1 MKRVVKVPNLLLSF
15 VLLVLLLA
23 FGVASCGRPQQGS
36 TVVLIVRHADKAS
49 DAEDSPLNEAGAQRA
64 QALAAVAADA
74 GVSAIYTTQFKRN
87 RDTAQPLAART
98 RAAVTEVPINL
109 QNPGDY
115 GQRLARDIIE
125 KHRGQTVAVIGHGNT
140 VAAIVEGLTGRTQQ
154 LGDIQYGDLLIV
166 TVPPSGPAGLV
177 RAQYGAGTAGGGMIK
192 Q

>member
-1 MKRVVKVPNLLLSF
+1 MKRVAT
-15 VLLVLLLA
+15 VLLLLLA
-23 FGVASCGRPQQGS
+23 LGVASCGRQQQGS
-36 TVVLIVRHADKAS
+36 TVILVVRHADKAS
-49 DAEDSPLNEAGAQRA
+49 DAEDSPLNEAGVRRA

-87 RDTAQPLAART
+87 QDTARPLAEHT
-98 RAAVTEVPINL
+98 GVAVTEMPVNL

-125 KHRGQTVAVIGHGNT
+125 KHRGQTVMVVGHGNT

-177 RAQYGAGTAGGGMIK
+177 RAQYGAGAAGGGMMK

>member
-1 MKRVVKVPNLLLSF
+1 MKRVITVIL
-15 VLLVLLLA
+15 LLLA
-23 FGVASCGRPQQGS
+23 LGAASCGRRQQQGS
-36 TVVLIVRHADKAS
+36 TVVLVVRHADKAS
-49 DAEDSPLNEAGAQRA
+49 DAEDSPLNDAGMRRA

-87 RDTAQPLAART
+87 RDTAQPLAQRT
-98 RAAVTEVPINL
+98 GVTVTEASVNL

-125 KHRGQTVAVIGHGNT
+125 QHRGQTVLVVGHGNT
-140 VAAIVEGLTGRTQQ
+140 VASIVEGLTGRAPQ

-177 RAQYGAGTAGGGMIK
+177 RAQYGAGAAADGVMK

>member
-1 MKRVVKVPNLLLSF
+1 MGKMKRVGQF
-15 VLLVLLLA
+15 LVLLLA
-23 FGVASCGRPQQGS
+23 FGVVSCGRQQQGS
-36 TVVLIVRHADKAS
+36 TVVLIVRHAEKAS
-49 DAEDSPLNEAGAQRA
+49 DAEDSPLNEAGVQRA

-74 GVSAIYTTQFKRN
+74 GVSAIYTTQFRRN
-87 RDTAQPLAART
+87 RDTAQPLASRT
-98 RAAVTEVPINL
+98 GVAVTEMPVNL

-177 RAQYGAGTAGGGMIK
+177 RAQYGAGAAGGGMMK